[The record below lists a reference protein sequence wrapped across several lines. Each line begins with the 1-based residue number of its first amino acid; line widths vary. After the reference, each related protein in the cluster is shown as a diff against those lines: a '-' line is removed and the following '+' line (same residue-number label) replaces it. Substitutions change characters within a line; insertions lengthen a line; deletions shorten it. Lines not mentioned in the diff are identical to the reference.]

1 MARVYIGV
9 GSNIDK
15 RFHIIQVL
23 EELAHEFSQ
32 LKVSPIYQTA
42 AVGGKGEDFY
52 NLVVGLE
59 TSYSPFEMFN
69 RLREIEA
76 SHLRIRMSQNQFISR
91 TLDLDQLMYSD
102 QVINEPHVVLPSP
115 DIVQYPFVIK
125 PLYDI
130 APNLIHPVLNKSMQ
144 QLWQQ
149 FDKTKVKLEQV
160 ELSDD

>member
-1 MARVYIGV
+1 
-9 GSNIDK
+9 
-15 RFHIIQVL
+15 
-23 EELAHEFSQ
+23 
-32 LKVSPIYQTA
+32 
-42 AVGGKGEDFY
+42 
-52 NLVVGLE
+52 
-59 TSYSPFEMFN
+59 
-69 RLREIEA
+69 
-76 SHLRIRMSQNQFISR
+76 
-91 TLDLDQLMYSD
+91 MYSD